1 MSYCQWRR
9 KQFESGGAQ
18 FPARSAGKIFFTVP
32 HHFFMV
38 PPPHDRA
45 LQGSAGHS
53 NKNLARAEMAE
64 CTRPKRSLTFQGHAV
79 SKVTSPTDRAR
90 VVSRRSSVD
99 TTPYHAPFPRYCV
112 SIFKQIFG
120 QFRGT

>member
-1 MSYCQWRR
+1 
-9 KQFESGGAQ
+9 
-18 FPARSAGKIFFTVP
+18 
-32 HHFFMV
+32 MV
-38 PPPHDRA
+38 PPHDRA

-64 CTRPKRSLTFQGHAV
+64 CTRPKQSLTFQGHAV

-112 SIFKQIFG
+112 SIFKPIFG
-120 QFRGT
+120 QFRVTWAHTLAARSPAPERIWLPA